1 MGVAVHPSTVM
12 RPTESH
18 PAREPTY
25 SARQTA
31 VGAVLAV
38 ALVGVPIAAASAPA
52 VTAATLATVALAP
65 RAVRA
70 VGRWAAAPA
79 IVESSETPDAS
90 PTRQKA

>member
-12 RPTESH
+12 RPPQSH

-31 VGAVLAV
+31 GGATLAV
-38 ALVGVPIAAASAPA
+38 ALVVAPIAAVSAPVA
-52 VTAATLATVALAP
+52 TAATLATVALAP
-65 RAVRA
+65 RAVRT

-79 IVESSETPDAS
+79 IAESSETPDAS